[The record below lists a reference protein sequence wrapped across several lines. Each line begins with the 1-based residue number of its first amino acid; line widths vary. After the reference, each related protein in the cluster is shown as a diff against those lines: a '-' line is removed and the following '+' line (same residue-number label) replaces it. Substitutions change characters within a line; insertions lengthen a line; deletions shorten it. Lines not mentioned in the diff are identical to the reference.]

1 MKKTFTRFT
10 KHGFVFNVLDL
21 PGTDLFKFEI
31 VNKKGAYIEKIVE
44 DSIGKKVYGISH
56 LVEHLSFKST
66 LDYTT
71 EEIND
76 ILRNNGDSNATTTH
90 HSIDYYFKTISKNAR
105 LAIKV
110 MLNIALNDLRKITD
124 KDFKAEKS
132 IVSNEVLGYLDDSQ
146 ASFYRSANTCISN
159 YHDEHNVTG
168 VFDTI
173 QTFEIDDV
181 IYIKNHFLEKKD
193 FEFNIT
199 YDSTRD
205 TSIDDILNYIITQT
219 KRFSFKESDDEFN
232 MLYNNNIGEFNK
244 GNFILNSTSS
254 RRMNYILFDI
264 LEDTYLGDYVLDYLN
279 VKAGLTSIDDVLRE
293 QNELVYSAGIYHT
306 IFKKRGFALFICDI
320 EIGNEKILMES
331 LIESINKTADEFD
344 LAKYDKYMS
353 SIQIDRIID
362 NVNQNSYNDLFDFA
376 IWDTDTFSDFEEL
389 FMNDIDKA
397 FVIMDEI
404 SLSFENMKE
413 SLETIKLAINE
424 KSYAMVTN

>member
-1 MKKTFTRFT
+1 MKKTFTRFL
-10 KHGFVFNVLDL
+10 KHGFVFNILDL
-21 PGTDLFKFEI
+21 PGTDLFKFEVI
-31 VNKKGAYIEKIVE
+31 NKKGAYIEKIVE
-44 DSIGKKVYGISH
+44 KSIGKKVYGISH

-76 ILRNNGDSNATTTH
+76 ILRNNGESNASTTH
-90 HSIDYYFKTISKNAR
+90 ESIDYYFKTISKKAR

-110 MLNIALNDLRKITD
+110 MLNIALNDLTKISNKEFNT
-124 KDFKAEKS
+124 EKS

-146 ASFYRSANTCISN
+146 SSFYRSAKTSISN
-159 YHDEHNVTG
+159 YDDEHNVTG
-168 VFDTI
+168 IFETI
-173 QTFEIDDV
+173 QTFEIEDV
-181 IYIKNHFLEKKD
+181 ICIKSHFLEKKD

-199 YDSTRD
+199 YDSTKD
-205 TSIDDILNYIITQT
+205 ASIDDILSYIITQSQ
-219 KRFSFKESDDEFN
+219 RFKFKESDDEFN
-232 MLYNNNIGEFNK
+232 MLYNNNTGEFNK

-254 RRMNYILFDI
+254 RRMNFILFDI

-279 VKAGLTSIDDVLRE
+279 EKAGLTSIDDVLRE

-306 IFKKRGFALFICDI
+306 LFKNRGFAVFICDI
-320 EIGNEKILMES
+320 EVGNEKILMES
-331 LIESINKTADEFD
+331 LIESINKTADDFN

-362 NVNQNSYNDLFDFA
+362 NVNQNSYDDLFAFA
-376 IWDTDTFSDFEEL
+376 TWDTDTFSDFEEL

-413 SLETIKLAINE
+413 LLETIKLAINE
-424 KSYAMVTN
+424 KRYAMVTN